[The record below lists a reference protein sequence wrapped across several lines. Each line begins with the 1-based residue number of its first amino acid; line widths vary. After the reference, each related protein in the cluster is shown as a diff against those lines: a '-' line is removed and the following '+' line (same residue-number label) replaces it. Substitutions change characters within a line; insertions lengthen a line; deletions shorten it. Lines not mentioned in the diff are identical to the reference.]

1 MQLQA
6 AGLLEGERAA
16 AAHSA
21 PGDAF
26 ERVYGKVAGRVR
38 ARVEAA
44 DPVLAQWIQAR
55 RSPPASAVLL
65 TCSCKSKGRGLGC
78 SQNGYGG
85 TGQVECASRQG
96 CGLVAR
102 QCGRWAGACLLLP
115 ASRQTCLL
123 FPMSCEVQRM
133 LRSKQVHAYGA
144 IYSAPGLTLLQKQ
157 FLTIAFLARPCLTT
171 CAASL
176 PTLLLPPLARMI

>member
-55 RSPPASAVLL
+55 PAGSCERCCCCSAGACRKAAGFVRTKWIHL
-65 TCSCKSKGRGLGC
+65 
-78 SQNGYGG
+78 
-85 TGQVECASRQG
+85 QG
-96 CGLVAR
+96 PGSVYLQTSAGAGAR
-102 QCGRWAGACLLLP
+102 RCGRWAGACLLLP
-115 ASRQTCLL
+115 AACQTCL
-123 FPMSCEVQRM
+123 
-133 LRSKQVHAYGA
+133 
-144 IYSAPGLTLLQKQ
+144 
-157 FLTIAFLARPCLTT
+157 
-171 CAASL
+171 
-176 PTLLLPPLARMI
+176 